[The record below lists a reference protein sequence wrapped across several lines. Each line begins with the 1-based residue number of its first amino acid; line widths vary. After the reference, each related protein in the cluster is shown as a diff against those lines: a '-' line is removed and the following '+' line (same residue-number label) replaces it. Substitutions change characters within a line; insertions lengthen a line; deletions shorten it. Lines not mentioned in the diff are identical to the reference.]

1 MEKTQ
6 IDHIIKINDYNLQ
19 ENFGRFLEESS
30 LDKGKRLQLTEKQE
44 VTKQKKEEKE
54 KVEATK

>member
-6 IDHIIKINDYNLQ
+6 IDHIIKLNDYNLQ

>member
-1 MEKTQ
+1 VEKTQ
-6 IDHIIKINDYNLQ
+6 IDHIIKLNDYNLQ